1 MRHYLRRKD
10 TLDSYSARFVLPRG
24 FYSEQ
29 FLHAALFKRA
39 TAHIHRDWMFC
50 KMGRVS
56 MDRTKQSALDW
67 WRSMLTQTA
76 RRLRSARAGYAFQP
90 AALQPPARAVR
101 TRGVGQLAPTRHAYC
116 TTHSVRVP
124 ASAVPY
130 VPRVPWH
137 HRWRYSRN
145 AWPECSMRWVGRVE
159 CEHLLCHWCS
169 RGCSCYSA
177 SCTISRLGGTNV
189 CFNST
194 RRTWKKGVAQHVVG
208 KQLFADAA

>member
-39 TAHIHRDWMFC
+39 IAHIHRDWMFC

-76 RRLRSARAGYAFQP
+76 RRLRSARTGYAFQP

-101 TRGVGQLAPTRHAYC
+101 TRGVR
-116 TTHSVRVP
+116 SV
-124 ASAVPY
+124 
-130 VPRVPWH
+130 
-137 HRWRYSRN
+137 
-145 AWPECSMRWVGRVE
+145 
-159 CEHLLCHWCS
+159 
-169 RGCSCYSA
+169 
-177 SCTISRLGGTNV
+177 
-189 CFNST
+189 
-194 RRTWKKGVAQHVVG
+194 
-208 KQLFADAA
+208 